1 MGLLQVLLKNI
12 DYLPFL
18 GTMQSLE
25 ESDTFLIDH
34 VLEAVDDMTDSKQPK
49 VLLFDIGG
57 VCVSSS
63 P

>member
-1 MGLLQVLLKNI
+1 
-12 DYLPFL
+12 
-18 GTMQSLE
+18 MQSLE